1 MTDLR
6 TRLTDD
12 MKTAMKAG
20 DKLRLETIRLIIA
33 KMKEVDI
40 NARAAGKPA
49 AEDADLMSMLQGM
62 LKQRAESAKIYRDN
76 GRAELA
82 EKEEAETV
90 VIQGFMPAQL
100 SDDQAAL
107 LIAEMIASMGAMGI
121 KDMGRVMAAAR
132 EKLAGQFDMTKASGI
147 VKAKLA
153 G

>member
-40 NARAAGKPA
+40 HARAAGKPA
-49 AEDADLMSMLQGM
+49 AEDVDLMSMLQGM

-90 VIQGFMPAQL
+90 VIQSFMPAQL

-107 LIAEMIASMGAMGI
+107 LIAEMIASMGATGI
-121 KDMGRVMAAAR
+121 KGMGRVMAAVR

>member
-90 VIQGFMPAQL
+90 VIQSFMPAQL

-107 LIAEMIASMGAMGI
+107 LIAEMITSMGATGI
-121 KDMGRVMAAAR
+121 KDMGRVMAAVR

>member
-90 VIQGFMPAQL
+90 VIQSFMPAQL

-107 LIAEMIASMGAMGI
+107 LIAEMIASMGATGI

>member
-107 LIAEMIASMGAMGI
+107 LIAEMIASMGATGI